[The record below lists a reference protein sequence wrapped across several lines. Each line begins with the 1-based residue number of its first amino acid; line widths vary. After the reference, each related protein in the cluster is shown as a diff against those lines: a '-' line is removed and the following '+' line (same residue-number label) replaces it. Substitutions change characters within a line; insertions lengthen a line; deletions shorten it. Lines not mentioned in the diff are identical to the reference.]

1 MNTEDDLLKQ
11 QEDIFEQLKQF
22 ISEIIGADVAE
33 ELNITKNSIFTKD
46 LEMDS
51 IEIVTFAGKVNTY
64 YGENI
69 DFINWLYTMDLNT
82 LINLSMESVINFIS
96 DAINRKGK

>member
-1 MNTEDDLLKQ
+1 MDTEEDLLKQ

-22 ISEIIGADVAE
+22 ISEIIGADVVE
-33 ELNITKNSIFTKD
+33 ELSITKNSTFTKD

-51 IEIVTFAGKVNTY
+51 IEIVTFAKKVKTY

-82 LINLSMESVINFIS
+82 LINLSMESVIHFIS
-96 DAINRKGK
+96 DAVNTNRK